1 MRYDMQA
8 LKKIGDLEDSL
19 REKLGE
25 VYGCDPDDLPIDF
38 DLSDIYGASSDSR
51 VELLVWFLL
60 CLCLCLS
67 LTSLSREQTAA
78 LQEAPGDLTALI
90 HETCEQLDLIS
101 EESKAAEK
109 KKTPTSP

>member
-51 VELLVWFLL
+51 VELLVWFPLSHS
-60 CLCLCLS
+60 LS
-67 LTSLSREQTAA
+67 L
-78 LQEAPGDLTALI
+78 
-90 HETCEQLDLIS
+90 
-101 EESKAAEK
+101 
-109 KKTPTSP
+109 